1 MSDSNGNNLTPS
13 FGAIPE
19 MNFDD
24 LQPIEIPV
32 KFRNRRFG
40 LREATGDSAVKYRN
54 AMLES
59 TKLGPDGKPVSVKGM
74 ANIEPFL
81 VSLCLI
87 EYIADK
93 DGKDRERPVSDTT
106 LRGWPNRVLKPLY
119 EKCKEIS
126 ALNEEDETEEAL
138 TKKIEDLQKKLA
150 IVRKANGTEGNPSA
164 PNPSEG
170 HEGESEGNL
179 GIDEAA
185 SAAAG

>member
-1 MSDSNGNNLTPS
+1 MSDSNGKSLTPS

-32 KFRNRRFG
+32 KFRNRRFM
-40 LREATGDSAVKYRN
+40 LKEATGDAAVKYRN

-74 ANIEPFL
+74 ANIEPYL

-87 EYIADK
+87 ELIADK

-119 EKCKEIS
+119 DTCKEIS
-126 ALNEEDETEEAL
+126 ALSEEDDTEEAI

-150 IVRKANGTEGNPSA
+150 IVRKANGTEDKATNPSD
-164 PNPSEG
+164 NQ
-170 HEGESEGNL
+170 EGESEGNL